1 LVECFCTA
9 IHEATRGNQV
19 ILSRC
24 CPGHVIGKIGY
35 FAAIGFL
42 AILLAGPVLGLLSV
56 VLSIALAIFSVALSV
71 FVVVLPF
78 VIVGFVIM
86 APIEGALTGRPIQW
100 SRLGDMCKGLWLKIW
115 ALAWWCCKKMI
126 AFVHFLRRKLVALS
140 IYVRVV
146 FWEVVCGALVGAFL
160 GAVAVRDLDKPDFL
174 IGALIGAVLG
184 AIVGTSRL
192 NIREPALGSSVESAQ
207 S

>member
-1 LVECFCTA
+1 MA
-9 IHEATRGNQV
+9 SQ
-19 ILSRC
+19 C
-24 CPGHVIGKIGY
+24 CPGHVLRRLGY

-56 VLSIALAIFSVALSV
+56 LLSVALAIFSFALTV
-71 FVVVLPF
+71 FVVALPF

-86 APIEGALTGRPIQW
+86 APIEGALTGRPVEW
-100 SRLGDMCKGLWLKIW
+100 RRLGDMCKGLWLKIW
-115 ALAWWCCKKMI
+115 SLAWWFWKKLLGLM
-126 AFVHFLRRKLVALS
+126 HFFRQKLAALS

-160 GAVAVRDLDKPDFL
+160 GGMVGLHDLDNPYVP

-184 AIVGTSRL
+184 AIVGASRMD
-192 NIREPALGSSVESAQ
+192 IQAPAFGSPAQ
-207 S
+207 SIQ